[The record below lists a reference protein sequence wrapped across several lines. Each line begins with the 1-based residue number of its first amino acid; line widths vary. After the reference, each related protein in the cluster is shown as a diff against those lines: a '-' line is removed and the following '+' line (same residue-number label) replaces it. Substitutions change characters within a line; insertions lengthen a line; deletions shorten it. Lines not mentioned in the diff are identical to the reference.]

1 MSSISH
7 FAMGAKFMGKENQ
20 WPMGIFARKPALFL
34 LLPSSV
40 ERGCSV
46 MTRHAGLSVMA
57 CQKPISMTH
66 KKTSRDKVLNQW
78 KRVDT
83 QDEERRRAFQP
94 KESSELM
101 EGVLQTMRMD
111 ERSSETQILK
121 AWNQLLDPTLTE
133 HAQPVGIR
141 KGTLFVN
148 VDHPTWLSEIVRYR
162 RVEILERLQHCFG
175 KDLVQRISYR
185 IG

>member
-1 MSSISH
+1 
-7 FAMGAKFMGKENQ
+7 
-20 WPMGIFARKPALFL
+20 
-34 LLPSSV
+34 
-40 ERGCSV
+40 
-46 MTRHAGLSVMA
+46 MTRHAGLSAMA

-66 KKTSRDKVLNQW
+66 KKTARDKVLNQW

>member
-20 WPMGIFARKPALFL
+20 WPMGIFARKPARFL

-40 ERGCSV
+40 ERDCSV
-46 MTRHAGLSVMA
+46 MTRHAGLSAMA